1 MGNQFGHFAA
11 AGGKGGKGGGVGDG
25 DGEGKKNGVAIVLP
39 GVECRVTTNAPA
51 KQFTVPSFEKFDV
64 LKQGKR
70 PSGAAAGEAGEV
82 EGRVAGEGEA
92 PVDEANRIPAVE
104 NVVRTEISMDEG
116 EGSFSQTA

>member
-1 MGNQFGHFAA
+1 LAA
-11 AGGKGGKGGGVGDG
+11 AGGERGKGGGVGDG

-51 KQFTVPSFEKFDV
+51 KQFTVPSFEKFDM

-70 PSGAAAGEAGEV
+70 PSGAAAGKAGEV
-82 EGRVAGEGEA
+82 KSGISSQGKT

-104 NVVRTEISMDEG
+104 NVVRTEVSMDEG
-116 EGSFSQTA
+116 EGSFSETA